1 MALHEWWIDRSA
13 PLLVAGLALASGLG
27 PGCAGKPGLDGEP
40 PPDPPPAYA
49 ELAAAHNS
57 RIERLR
63 QVHVTGVIE
72 LWWSDENGPHHE
84 QCRAQLWLELP
95 RKTALR
101 MEKLGEVLLWLGSD
115 DDRYW
120 FFDSLDRG
128 ETVLYVGDHDAARLV
143 PDRAALVTNP
153 FALLDLMALVP
164 LPSPRGLGDPA
175 VAYDANHDAWRV
187 QVPGLSGRMRVF
199 FDRSTRL
206 PKRVEALAEDGAVV
220 ATSDL
225 GRYESVEQ
233 TGVAP
238 LDRPK
243 FPTKVDIL
251 MPPGGDRVMLAVE
264 GPQSRTNARVFQLD
278 RLIQALRPDRV
289 EEARPDAADDGGSR
303 GMIEP

>member
-1 MALHEWWIDRSA
+1 MAPREWWIDRSA
-13 PLLVAGLALASGLG
+13 PLLAAGFVIASWLG
-27 PGCAGKPGLDGEP
+27 PGCAGTPGLDGEP

-63 QVHVTGVIE
+63 QVHATGVIE
-72 LWWSDENGPHHE
+72 LWWSDENGRHHE

-101 MEKLGEVLLWLGSD
+101 MEKLGEVLLWIGSD
-115 DDRYW
+115 DARDW
-120 FFDSLDRG
+120 FFDGLDRG

-153 FALLDLMALVP
+153 FAMLDLMGLVP
-164 LPSPRGLGDPA
+164 LPSPRGPGDPA
-175 VAYDANHDAWRV
+175 VAYDADHDAWRV
-187 QVPGLSGRMRVF
+187 QVPGLGGRMRVF
-199 FDRSTRL
+199 FDRSTRR
-206 PKRVEALAEDGAVV
+206 PKRVEALLEDGAVV

-251 MPPGGDRVMLAVE
+251 QPPGADRVWLRFDP
-264 GPQSRTNARVFQLD
+264 PQSTINARIFELD

-289 EEARPDAADDGGSR
+289 VEVRPDAADDGGRR